1 MGTSPAVQWL
11 RIHTFT
17 AGDAGSSPGQGT
29 KIPHALHWRLPG
41 LVPRDCLE
49 AVACSGPQNDTAF
62 YTLLAK
68 HCWIIISSESHD
80 NVRNTVLLIIVLL
93 TLQKRPERSSD
104 LGKAT
109 HLESSN
115 APSGSN
121 GSMIEVSLFFI
132 PSLLLRFLSS
142 FFFPLTVPFSPVLTT
157 QSVQHRLYSTNP
169 ALLSRLAHRWR
180 VREEWI
186 GSLGLADENY

>member
-1 MGTSPAVQWL
+1 MFDVIFVPNSFVLLIQ
-11 RIHTFT
+11 RIFPTF
-17 AGDAGSSPGQGT
+17 DP
-29 KIPHALHWRLPG
+29 
-41 LVPRDCLE
+41 DC
-49 AVACSGPQNDTAF
+49 NF
-62 YTLLAK
+62 N
-68 HCWIIISSESHD
+68 

-121 GSMIEVSLFFI
+121 GSMIQVSLFFI

-142 FFFPLTVPFSPVLTT
+142 FFFPLGKTQLALNNRMGKSKVIFSEKRRPTAASSLMLLRQCTNSLTSSPS
-157 QSVQHRLYSTNP
+157 QGV
-169 ALLSRLAHRWR
+169 
-180 VREEWI
+180 
-186 GSLGLADENY
+186 